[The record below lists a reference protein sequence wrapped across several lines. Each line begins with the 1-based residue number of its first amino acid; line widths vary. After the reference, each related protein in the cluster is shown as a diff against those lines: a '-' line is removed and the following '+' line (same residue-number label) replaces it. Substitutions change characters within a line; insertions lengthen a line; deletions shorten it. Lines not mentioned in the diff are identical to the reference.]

1 MVQSA
6 VSSPTEVH
14 QPRREL
20 SLLDTTSIIVGI
32 IIGSAIYEISPLVVR
47 AAGGWAVGLSLRL
60 HEASGWPPPSESALS
75 GAALAGVIGVW
86 LIGGLV
92 ALAGALCYAE
102 LATAYPQAGG
112 TYVFLSEG
120 LGRSLGFAFAW
131 CEFWIVR
138 PGNVGAVAFVL
149 ARYAVQLLPA
159 DMVRGR
165 THAELSI
172 ALSCIAALALLN
184 AFGLRAGKWTQNVL
198 TAAKIAGLLALIA
211 AGFISHAPAAAS
223 SAAPSLA
230 SLAGSA
236 NVSLAL
242 ILIMFAYGG
251 WADMSFV
258 AAEVREPGRN
268 IFRAL
273 LLGTGAVVVL
283 YLAANVAFAW
293 ALGIRG
299 LAEAKAAAA
308 EVFSLQFGAVG
319 GRIISLLVVVSCLG
333 AINGMLLAGS
343 RVFYALG
350 THHAIFGWLGQWKET
365 TSVPLR
371 SLALQTAIT
380 LALVTVFGLQEGGFS
395 KLVVFTGPFYW
406 LFIGLVGIALIV
418 LRRRGTSG
426 ASGGG
431 ASGGF
436 RVPLYPLSPL
446 VFWLTSTA
454 MAVAAIRY
462 AAGQV
467 SASLVQD
474 GTFDVG
480 WLLGTAWA
488 GLVVL
493 SGLVVG
499 VIDFVA
505 RRRR

>member
-1 MVQSA
+1 
-6 VSSPTEVH
+6 
-14 QPRREL
+14 
-20 SLLDTTSIIVGI
+20 
-32 IIGSAIYEISPLVVR
+32 
-47 AAGGWAVGLSLRL
+47 
-60 HEASGWPPPSESALS
+60 
-75 GAALAGVIGVW
+75 
-86 LIGGLV
+86 
-92 ALAGALCYAE
+92 
-102 LATAYPQAGG
+102 
-112 TYVFLSEG
+112 
-120 LGRSLGFAFAW
+120 
-131 CEFWIVR
+131 
-138 PGNVGAVAFVL
+138 
-149 ARYAVQLLPA
+149 
-159 DMVRGR
+159 
-165 THAELSI
+165 
-172 ALSCIAALALLN
+172 
-184 AFGLRAGKWTQNVL
+184 
-198 TAAKIAGLLALIA
+198 
-211 AGFISHAPAAAS
+211 
-223 SAAPSLA
+223 
-230 SLAGSA
+230 
-236 NVSLAL
+236 VSLAL

-273 LLGTGAVVVL
+273 LLGTTAVVVL
-283 YLAANVAFAW
+283 YLAANLAFTW

-406 LFIGLVGIALIV
+406 LFIGLVGITLIV